1 MKKGRGVLEELH
13 DWYSNL
19 GDKEQKEHC
28 IFAVHGDNK
37 EEANEVIVHGK
48 GEDIVMS
55 LSLSMLEDEGIFKL
69 IEVAYLSTKIAK
81 EELKE
86 TKEEKPKKKSPKGT
100 IMS

>member
-1 MKKGRGVLEELH
+1 MGKGRGILEGIH
-13 DWYSNL
+13 DWYLNL

-48 GEDIVMS
+48 GEDIAMS

-69 IEVAYLSTKIAK
+69 IEIAYLSTKMAK

-86 TKEEKPKKKSPKGT
+86 TKEEKPKKKTQEGT
-100 IMS
+100 IVS